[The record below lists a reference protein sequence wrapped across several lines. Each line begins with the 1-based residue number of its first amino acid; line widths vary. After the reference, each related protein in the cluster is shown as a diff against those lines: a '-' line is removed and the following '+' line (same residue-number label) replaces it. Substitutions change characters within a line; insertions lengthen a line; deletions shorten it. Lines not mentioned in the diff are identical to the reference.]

1 MGIIRTSAIKNAD
14 HDARSP
20 AGFSGLVI
28 GMFEDSAP
36 GPTTGIDGRRADA
49 RIDAAA
55 RYFPGQ
61 SVGGIV
67 DLGGLVT
74 LLSAGG
80 DP

>member
-28 GMFEDSAP
+28 VMFEDSAP
-36 GPTTGIDGRRADA
+36 GPTSGIDGRRADA
-49 RIDAAA
+49 RIEAAA

-61 SVGGIV
+61 PVGGIV
-67 DLGGLVT
+67 ELVSLAM
-74 LLSAGG
+74 LLPTGG